1 MAHPATFVL
10 LLSIATLVSVVARQL
25 RMPYTV
31 ALVVT
36 GLALGSTHAIPAP
49 PLTRELMFT
58 LVLPGLLFEAAFD
71 LEIEEMRRDGLTLAS
86 LAVPGV
92 IAAIVIVVFTLGPA
106 IELFGASPA
115 GIPGRQAALL
125 FASLIA
131 ATDPVAVVSL
141 FRALDAPR
149 RLQVI
154 VEGESLLNDGTA
166 IIFFTL
172 ALASATGAVVS
183 ASVITDFFY
192 IVGAGII
199 VGGVIGAV
207 AAEGIRRLHEPMLEV
222 MLTTIAAYGSFVA
235 AEGVSASG
243 VIATVAA
250 GALCGS
256 RAGRGG
262 MSAEA
267 RIAAATF
274 WEYLAFVLNSLV
286 FLLIGLMVQ
295 VPMLV
300 EHWRSIVAAYLVV
313 TLSRAVITSALA
325 VVLPAVHRL
334 PPRWTAILALGGLR
348 GALSMVLAVSVPT
361 SFAQR
366 ELLITITFG
375 VVILSILAQG
385 ITVGPALR
393 WLGIRKHREARLGY
407 TETRAALLST
417 HRALEELDRTASM
430 VATDGEMRRVLAS
443 EYDER
448 IEHAEQQ
455 LAALGKSLGAE
466 DSAAINAR
474 RIVRETERQRVLDV
488 FHGGGMSI
496 EERDRRLADIGVQW

>member
-1 MAHPATFVL
+1 MTHPATFVL
-10 LLSIATLVSVVARQL
+10 LLTIATLVSVIARQL

-31 ALVVT
+31 ALVVA
-36 GLALGSTHAIPAP
+36 GLALGATHAISAP

-71 LEIEEMRRDGLTLAS
+71 LELEEMRRDGLTLAS

-106 IELFGASPA
+106 IELFGAPPQ

-125 FASLIA
+125 FAALIA

-172 ALASATGAVVS
+172 ALASATGGAVS
-183 ASVITDFFY
+183 ASVVTDFFY

-199 VGGVIGAV
+199 VGGLIGAL
-207 AAEGIRRLHEPMLEV
+207 AAEGIRRLTEPMLEV

-243 VIATVAA
+243 VIATVTA

-256 RAGRGG
+256 RAGRRG

-274 WEYLAFVLNSLV
+274 WEYIAFVLNSLV
-286 FLLIGLMVQ
+286 FLLIGLTVQ
-295 VPMLV
+295 VPMLLQ
-300 EHWRSIVAAYLVV
+300 HWRSIVAAYTIV
-313 TLSRAVITSALA
+313 TLSRAIVTSALA
-325 VVLPAVHRL
+325 VVLPSVHRL

-348 GALSMVLAVSVPT
+348 GALSMVLAVSVPL
-361 SFAQR
+361 SFPQR
-366 ELLITITFG
+366 DLLITITFG

-385 ITVGPALR
+385 ITVGPALK
-393 WLGIRKHREARLGY
+393 WLGLRREREARLGY
-407 TETRAALLST
+407 MDTRAALLST
-417 HRALEELDRTASM
+417 HRALEDLDRTASM
-430 VATDGEMRRVLAS
+430 VATDGEMRRVLAA

-448 IEHAEQQ
+448 IARAEDE
-455 LAALGKSLGAE
+455 LASLGASLGAG
-466 DSAAINAR
+466 DGATLSAR
-474 RIVRETERQRVLDV
+474 RLVRDTERQRVLDA